1 MYIYFI
7 HSLKKVAVSNS
18 KKFISNVYTGNEM
31 EKKINN
37 LLRKINKLVFD
48 KYEIV
53 RTKKSLELKQ
63 TIPTKKGFIINSYA
77 MLRWEIYGERIL
89 DEFYNCL
96 QFLYWQLSTGKIYWG
111 NNFNNNNDNE
121 KD

>member
-77 MLRWEIYGERIL
+77 MLRWEIY
-89 DEFYNCL
+89 
-96 QFLYWQLSTGKIYWG
+96 
-111 NNFNNNNDNE
+111 
-121 KD
+121 

>member
-7 HSLKKVAVSNS
+7 HTLPKVAVSNS

-77 MLRWEIYGERIL
+77 MLRWEIY
-89 DEFYNCL
+89 
-96 QFLYWQLSTGKIYWG
+96 
-111 NNFNNNNDNE
+111 
-121 KD
+121 